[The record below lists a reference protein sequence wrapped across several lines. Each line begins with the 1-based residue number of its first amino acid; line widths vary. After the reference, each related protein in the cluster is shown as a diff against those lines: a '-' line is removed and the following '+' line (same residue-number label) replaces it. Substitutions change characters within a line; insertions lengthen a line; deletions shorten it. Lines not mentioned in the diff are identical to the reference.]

1 MNLDPSMMEHLNDIE
16 ESFYQRF
23 EGDVSLDD
31 DVANLIQMILKMNKD
46 EIRNLPEDLVSSLKD
61 MIAYGAFTPEI
72 RQQLKEKL
80 N

>member
-1 MNLDPSMMEHLNDIE
+1 
-16 ESFYQRF
+16 
-23 EGDVSLDD
+23 
-31 DVANLIQMILKMNKD
+31 MILKMNKD